1 MPSWLILAILTAV
14 FKSIMDIFSKFA
26 LRRTNEFVVGW
37 AVFFFTTPFLIPIW
51 IIIDIPPLGGSYWY
65 ALILSGTMNAII
77 MVIYMKALQSSDLSV
92 TLPMLTF
99 TPLFLL
105 ITSPLIVGEFPN
117 RLGIV
122 GIVLIVFGAYS
133 LNINTLWNKSKK
145 IRNPKSTAKTQR
157 RKVFLEKSSFASLRL
172 CGEIRNSK
180 LTLSFLKNIRALWIP
195 FRALFHE
202 KGPRLMLL
210 VAFLWSISSNLD
222 KIGIQN
228 SSPLFWAVSINLFII
243 IILTPVIIWRSKKEI
258 ARIFFGKW
266 KMKDGKKEKTI
277 LSIFH
282 QTSYIFC
289 LLLGLGLFSALTFI
303 CHMTALSLTLV
314 AYLVAIKRSS
324 VILGVL
330 GGYFIFKEKNIS
342 SRLVGAVIMV
352 IGVFCIALS

>member
-1 MPSWLILAILTAV
+1 MPSWLILAVLTAV

-77 MVIYMKALQSSDLSV
+77 MVIYMKALRISDLSV

-117 RLGIV
+117 SLGIV
-122 GIVLIVFGAYS
+122 GIVLIVLGAYS
-133 LNINTLWNKSKK
+133 LNINMLWNKSKK
-145 IRNPKSTAKTQR
+145 IQNPKSTTH
-157 RKVFLEKSSFASLRL
+157 
-172 CGEIRNSK
+172 
-180 LTLSFLKNIRALWIP
+180 SFLKNTRALWIP
-195 FRALFHE
+195 FGALFHE

-210 VAFLWSISSNLD
+210 VAFLWSITSNLD

-243 IILTPVIIWRSKKEI
+243 IILTPVIIWRSLRTLCHQDTKTQRTTKIFFLKNLSETSCLSAFVARRKKEI
-258 ARIFFGKW
+258 VKIFLI
-266 KMKDGKKEKTI
+266 KKPALLI
-277 LSIFH
+277 
-282 QTSYIFC
+282 

-330 GGYFIFKEKNIS
+330 FGYFIFKEKNIS
-342 SRLVGAVIMV
+342 SRLVGAAIMV
-352 IGVFCIALS
+352 TGVFCIALS